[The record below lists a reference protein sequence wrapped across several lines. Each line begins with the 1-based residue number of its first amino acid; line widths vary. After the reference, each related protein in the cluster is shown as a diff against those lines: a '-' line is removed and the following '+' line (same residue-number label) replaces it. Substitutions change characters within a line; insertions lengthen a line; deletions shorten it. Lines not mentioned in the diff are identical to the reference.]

1 MLKFKTTKDIKISK
15 KITDQVLG
23 QEEAIKVIK
32 KAAKQKRHVLL
43 IGEPGTGKSM
53 IGQALAELLPKEDLT
68 DILSLP
74 NQQDENSP
82 LIRTLPKGKGKELVT
97 KAKIQTMSNLK
108 NQNMILFILV
118 LFITF
123 LPYYF
128 WKKELIPDV
137 VYAAS
142 MITGIIFVIGFT
154 LFLNL
159 NKKSKIENQIPKLL
173 VDNSDKNQAPFAD
186 ATGAHAGALL
196 GDVLHDPFQ

>member
-97 KAKIQTMSNLK
+97 KAIKI
-108 NQNMILFILV
+108 
-118 LFITF
+118 
-123 LPYYF
+123 
-128 WKKELIPDV
+128 
-137 VYAAS
+137 
-142 MITGIIFVIGFT
+142 
-154 LFLNL
+154 
-159 NKKSKIENQIPKLL
+159 
-173 VDNSDKNQAPFAD
+173 
-186 ATGAHAGALL
+186 
-196 GDVLHDPFQ
+196 